1 MRTLL
6 FFFRLFIWFSLR
18 HMRNHMGRAAT
29 VLFGIALGAAVFT
42 SVRLSV
48 NASLD
53 SFTKSMDLI
62 AGRAD
67 HVLTRPGGYVP
78 DHLIAELLKHP
89 MIRSASPVL
98 STYTRSSH
106 EDGEPFLLI
115 GFDPILDRPLRQWRI
130 DDHNGQQGAVWLDL
144 LREPYTLIIGQPLAD
159 QSTDY
164 VTTPWASRWH
174 AG

>member
-1 MRTLL
+1 MRNLL

-18 HMRNHMGRAAT
+18 HMRKHMGRAAT

-48 NASLD
+48 DASLD

-78 DHLIAELLKHP
+78 EPLIAELLKHP

-98 STYTRSSH
+98 STFPR
-106 EDGEPFLLI
+106 DRFLRIHRRWHLAGI
-115 GFDPILDRPLRQWRI
+115 RLD
-130 DDHNGQQGAVWLDL
+130 
-144 LREPYTLIIGQPLAD
+144 
-159 QSTDY
+159 
-164 VTTPWASRWH
+164 PWAVPRFCVPV
-174 AG
+174 ALQ